1 MQPSLQ
7 IGVRVT
13 TTDVGRVGFIGL
25 GDIGK
30 PMAKRLATWDGG
42 LTVFDIAPKPVAE
55 LVAAG
60 ARAVSSVAELA
71 AECSVVCIMVNTDD
85 QVRDVVGQILGAAKP
100 GTVVAVHS
108 TISLDLPARLEDMAG
123 RHDLLFADAPVSGGA
138 MGAEAGTLAI
148 LFGGSDEAF
157 AAVERP
163 FSLMGSEV
171 VHCGPAGKGTA
182 FKLARNMLH
191 FISYTATDEA
201 LRLAE
206 AAGLNLQDLGRIVR
220 HTDAIT
226 GGAGAIMHR
235 DNARTMTE
243 DDPWWG
249 IFQLPLGLAGKD
261 LGHALEMAERLGVE
275 VPMARYAQENIGA
288 ALGYPT
294 GYRAPGA
301 KARNVS

>member
-1 MQPSLQ
+1 M
-7 IGVRVT
+7 T
-13 TTDVGRVGFIGL
+13 RVGFIGL

-30 PMAKRLATWDGG
+30 PMAKRLVAWEGG
-42 LTVFDIAPKPVAE
+42 LTVFDIAPKPLEE
-55 LVAAG
+55 LAAAG
-60 ARAVSSVAELA
+60 AKVASSVAELA
-71 AECSVVCIMVNTDD
+71 AECGVISVMVNTDD

-100 GTVVAVHS
+100 GTVIAVHS

-138 MGAEAGTLAI
+138 MGADAGTLAI
-148 LFGGSDEAF
+148 LFGGSDAAF
-157 AAVERP
+157 AAVEMP
-163 FSLMGSEV
+163 FALMATEV

-235 DNARTMTE
+235 DNARTLTE

-249 IFQLPLGLAGKD
+249 IFQLPLGLGAKD
-261 LGHALEMAERLGVE
+261 LGHALQMAENLGVD
-275 VPMARYAQENIGA
+275 VPMARYAQANLGA

-294 GYRAPGA
+294 GYRAPNA
-301 KARNVS
+301 KGGSV

>member
-1 MQPSLQ
+1 M
-7 IGVRVT
+7 T
-13 TTDVGRVGFIGL
+13 TTYESTTGRVGFIGL

-30 PMAKRLATWDGG
+30 PMAKRLATWSGG
-42 LTVFDIAPKPVAE
+42 LTVFDLAPRPVEE
-55 LVAAG
+55 LVAEG
-60 ARAVSSVAELA
+60 ATAANSVAELA
-71 AECSVVCIMVNTDD
+71 ADCSVICIMVNTDD
-85 QVRDVVGQILGAAKP
+85 QVRDVIGQILGAAKP
-100 GTVVAVHS
+100 ATVISVHS

-138 MGAEAGTLAI
+138 MGAAAGTLAI
-148 LFGGSDEAF
+148 LFGGSDAAF
-157 AAVERP
+157 AAVKEP
-163 FSLMGSEV
+163 FALMATEV

-235 DNARTMTE
+235 DNARTLTE
-243 DDPWWG
+243 DDPWWD

-261 LGHALEMAERLGVE
+261 LGHALEMAERLEVD
-275 VPMARYAQENIGA
+275 VPMARYAQKNIGA

-294 GYRAPGA
+294 GYRAPEANAGEIG
-301 KARNVS
+301 

>member
-1 MQPSLQ
+1 MSNR
-7 IGVRVT
+7 I
-13 TTDVGRVGFIGL
+13 GFIGL

-30 PMAKRLATWDGG
+30 PMAKRLVAWEGG
-42 LTVFDIAPKPVAE
+42 LTVFDLAPKPLEE
-55 LVAAG
+55 LAAAG
-60 ARAVSSVAELA
+60 ATVAGSVAELA
-71 AECSVVCIMVNTDD
+71 AECGVICVMVNNDD
-85 QVRDVVGQILGAAKP
+85 QVRDVIGQVLGAAKP
-100 GTVVAVHS
+100 GTVIAVHS

-138 MGAEAGTLAI
+138 MGADAGTLAI

-157 AAVERP
+157 AAVEKP
-163 FSLMGSEV
+163 FALMATEV

-235 DNARTMTE
+235 DNARTLSE

-249 IFQLPLGLAGKD
+249 IFQLPLGLGAKD
-261 LGHALEMAERLGVE
+261 LGHALEMADSLGVD
-275 VPMARYAQENIGA
+275 VPMARYAQENLGA

-294 GYRAPGA
+294 GYRAPGFD
-301 KARNVS
+301 KLNHRGIR

>member
-1 MQPSLQ
+1 MS
-7 IGVRVT
+7 T
-13 TTDVGRVGFIGL
+13 RVGFIGL

-30 PMAKRLATWDGG
+30 PMAKRLVGWEGG
-42 LTVFDIAPKPVAE
+42 LTVFDISPKPLEELEALGAKVA
-55 LVAAG
+55 
-60 ARAVSSVAELA
+60 SSVAELA
-71 AECSVVCIMVNTDD
+71 AECGVISIMVNTDD

-100 GTVVAVHS
+100 GTVIAVHS
-108 TISLDLPARLEDMAG
+108 TISIDLPGRLEDLAG
-123 RHDLLFADAPVSGGA
+123 RHDLHFADAPVSGGA
-138 MGAEAGTLAI
+138 MGADAGTLAI

-157 AAVERP
+157 AAVEKP
-163 FSLMGSEV
+163 FALMGTEV
-171 VHCGPAGKGTA
+171 VHCGAAGKGTA

-220 HTDAIT
+220 HTDGIT

-243 DDPWWG
+243 DDVWWG

-261 LGHALEMAERLGVE
+261 LGHALEMADRLGVE
-275 VPMARYAQENIGA
+275 VPMAKYAKENIGA

-294 GYRAPGA
+294 GYRAPDA
-301 KARNVS
+301 KQGEV

>member
-1 MQPSLQ
+1 M
-7 IGVRVT
+7 T
-13 TTDVGRVGFIGL
+13 TTDAGRVGFIGL

-30 PMAKRLATWDGG
+30 PMAKRLATWEGG
-42 LTVFDIAPKPVAE
+42 LTVFDISPKPIAE
-55 LVAAG
+55 LVEAG
-60 ARAVSSVAELA
+60 ARAASSVAELA
-71 AECSVVCIMVNTDD
+71 AECTVICIMVNTDD
-85 QVRDVVGQILGAAKP
+85 QVRDVVGQILGAAKA
-100 GTVVAVHS
+100 GTVIAVHS
-108 TISLDLPARLEDMAG
+108 TISLDLPARLEDIAR

-138 MGAEAGTLAI
+138 MGADAGTLAI

-157 AAVERP
+157 AAVEQP

-301 KARNVS
+301 TAHEVS

>member
-1 MQPSLQ
+1 MTRL
-7 IGVRVT
+7 
-13 TTDVGRVGFIGL
+13 GFIGL

-30 PMAKRLATWDGG
+30 PMAKRLVSWEDG
-42 LTVFDIAPKPVAE
+42 LTVFDIAPQPLEE
-55 LVAAG
+55 LAAAG
-60 ARAVSSVAELA
+60 ATVATSVAELA
-71 AECSVVCIMVNTDD
+71 AECGVISVMVNTDD
-85 QVRDVVGQILGAAKP
+85 QVRDVIGQILGAAKP
-100 GTVVAVHS
+100 GTVIAVHS
-108 TISLDLPARLEDMAG
+108 TISLDLPGRLEDMAG

-138 MGAEAGTLAI
+138 MGADAGTLAI

-157 AAVERP
+157 AAVEKP
-163 FSLMGSEV
+163 FALMAAEV

-191 FISYTATDEA
+191 FISYTATGEA

-206 AAGLNLQDLGRIVR
+206 AAGLNLQDLGRVVR

-243 DDPWWG
+243 ADPWWG
-249 IFQLPLGLAGKD
+249 IFQLPLGLGAKD
-261 LGHALEMAERLGVE
+261 LGHAIQMADNLGVE
-275 VPMARYAQENIGA
+275 VPMARYAQENLGA

-294 GYRAPGA
+294 GYRSPDAKQGA
-301 KARNVS
+301 VE

>member
-1 MQPSLQ
+1 MT
-7 IGVRVT
+7 VETNDTR
-13 TTDVGRVGFIGL
+13 RVGFIGL

-30 PMAKRLATWDGG
+30 PMAKRLVKWQGG
-42 LTVFDIAPKPVAE
+42 LTVFDIAPGPVAE
-55 LVAAG
+55 LEALGAKAA
-60 ARAVSSVAELA
+60 ASVAELA
-71 AECSVVCIMVNTDD
+71 AECSVISIMVNTDD

-100 GTVVAVHS
+100 GTVIAVHS

-138 MGAEAGTLAI
+138 MGADAGTLAI
-148 LFGGSDEAF
+148 MFGGSDDAF
-157 AAVERP
+157 AAVEQP
-163 FSLMGSEV
+163 FALMATEV
-171 VHCGPAGKGTA
+171 VHCGPASKGTA

-261 LGHALEMAERLGVE
+261 LGHALEMAERLDVH
-275 VPMARYAQENIGA
+275 VPMAKYAQQNIGA

-301 KARNVS
+301 KETEV

>member
-1 MQPSLQ
+1 MSQES
-7 IGVRVT
+7 T
-13 TTDVGRVGFIGL
+13 RVGFIGL
-25 GDIGK
+25 GDIGR
-30 PMAKRLATWDGG
+30 PMAKRLVAWDGG
-42 LTVFDIAPKPVAE
+42 LTVFDIAPKPLEE
-55 LVAAG
+55 LAAAG
-60 ARAVSSVAELA
+60 AKVASSVAELA
-71 AECSVVCIMVNTDD
+71 AECRIISIMVNTDD

-100 GTVVAVHS
+100 GTVIAVHS
-108 TISLDLPARLEDMAG
+108 TISLDLPGRLEDLAG

-138 MGAEAGTLAI
+138 MGADAGTLAI

-157 AAVERP
+157 AAVEKP
-163 FSLMGSEV
+163 FALMGAEV
-171 VHCGPAGKGTA
+171 VHCGEAGKGTA

-235 DNARTMTE
+235 DNARTLAAE
-243 DDPWWG
+243 DPWWG

-261 LGHALEMAERLGVE
+261 LGHALEMAERLGVD

-294 GYRAPGA
+294 GYRAPDG
-301 KARNVS
+301 KSRDL

>member
-1 MQPSLQ
+1 MTEKSTRL
-7 IGVRVT
+7 
-13 TTDVGRVGFIGL
+13 GFIGL

-30 PMAKRLATWDGG
+30 PMAKRLVGWEDG
-42 LTVFDIAPKPVAE
+42 LTVFDISPKPLAE
-55 LVAAG
+55 LEAAG
-60 ARAVSSVAELA
+60 AKVAGSVGELA
-71 AECSVVCIMVNTDD
+71 AECTVISVMVNTDD
-85 QVRDVVGQILGAAKP
+85 QVRDVMGEILGAAKP
-100 GTVVAVHS
+100 GTVIAVHS
-108 TISLDLPARLEDMAG
+108 TISLDLPARLEDLAG

-138 MGAEAGTLAI
+138 MGADAGTLAI

-157 AAVERP
+157 AAVEKP
-163 FSLMGSEV
+163 FALMAAEV

-191 FISYTATDEA
+191 FISYTATGEA

-206 AAGLNLQDLGRIVR
+206 AAGLNLTDLGRVVR

-243 DDPWWG
+243 EDPWWG
-249 IFQLPLGLAGKD
+249 IFQLPLGLGAKD
-261 LGHALEMAERLGVE
+261 LGHAIQMADNLDVD
-275 VPMARYAQENIGA
+275 VPMARYAQENLGA

-294 GYRAPGA
+294 GYRSPDA
-301 KARNVS
+301 KQGEVG

>member
-1 MQPSLQ
+1 MTAASN
-7 IGVRVT
+7 
-13 TTDVGRVGFIGL
+13 RVGFIGL

-30 PMAKRLATWDGG
+30 PMAKRLVGWEGG
-42 LTVFDIAPKPVAE
+42 LTVFDLAPAPLEE
-55 LVAAG
+55 LAAAG
-60 ARAVSSVAELA
+60 AQVADSVGELA
-71 AECSVVCIMVNTDD
+71 AACSVICVMVNNDE
-85 QVRDVVGQILGAAKP
+85 QVRDVIGQVLGAAKP
-100 GTVVAVHS
+100 GTLIAVHS

-157 AAVERP
+157 AAVEAP
-163 FSLMGSEV
+163 FALMASEV

-191 FISYTATDEA
+191 FISYTATGEA

-206 AAGLNLQDLGRIVR
+206 AAGLSLTDLGRVVR

-235 DNARTMTE
+235 DSARTMAE

-249 IFQLPLGLAGKD
+249 IFQLPLGLGVKD
-261 LGHALEMAERLGVE
+261 LGHAIQMADVLGVD
-275 VPMARYAQENIGA
+275 VPMARYAQENLGA

-294 GYRAPGA
+294 GYRAPNA
-301 KARNVS
+301 KNGEIK

>member
-1 MQPSLQ
+1 MTADPNDS
-7 IGVRVT
+7 R
-13 TTDVGRVGFIGL
+13 RVGFIGL

-30 PMAKRLATWDGG
+30 PMAKRLVSWSGG
-42 LTVFDIAPKPVAE
+42 LTVFDIAPKPVEE

-60 ARAVSSVAELA
+60 ARSAASVAELA
-71 AECSVVCIMVNTDD
+71 AECSVICIMVNTDD

-100 GTVVAVHS
+100 GTVIAVHS
-108 TISLDLPARLEDMAG
+108 TISLDLPARLEDLAG

-148 LFGGSDEAF
+148 LFGGSDDAF
-157 AAVERP
+157 AAVEEP
-163 FSLMGSEV
+163 FALMGTEV

-261 LGHALEMAERLGVE
+261 LGHALEMAERLDVD
-275 VPMARYAQENIGA
+275 VPMARYARENIGA

-294 GYRAPGA
+294 GYRALGA
-301 KARNVS
+301 KPSDLG

>member
-1 MQPSLQ
+1 M
-7 IGVRVT
+7 RVT

-25 GDIGK
+25 GDIGA
-30 PMAKRLATWDGG
+30 PMAKRLLAWPGG
-42 LTVFDIAPKPVAE
+42 LTVFDLAPKPVE
-55 LVAAG
+55 KLVAAG
-60 ARAVSSVAELA
+60 ARAATSVAELA
-71 AECSVVCIMVNTDD
+71 AECSVISIMVNTDD

-100 GTVVAVHS
+100 GTVIAVHS
-108 TISLDLPARLEDMAG
+108 TISLDLPGRLEDLAG
-123 RHDLLFADAPVSGGA
+123 RHDLLLADAPVSGGA
-138 MGAEAGTLAI
+138 MGADAGTLAI
-148 LFGGSDEAF
+148 LFGGTDEAF
-157 AAVERP
+157 AAVEAP
-163 FSLMGSEV
+163 FALMGNEV

-235 DNARTMTE
+235 DNAGTMTE
-243 DDPWWG
+243 SDPWWG
-249 IFQLPLGLAGKD
+249 IFQLPLNLAHKD
-261 LGHALEMAERLGVE
+261 LGHALEMAEGLGVD

-294 GYRAPGA
+294 GYRAPDA
-301 KARNVS
+301 KSSELS